1 MSTLHPVRTDGP
13 FSSPNLLQ
21 RATPFIGA
29 SVLAAALQTGSDLTN
44 LPFTHAA
51 ALVLSV
57 FLILSPVWR
66 RQLQRL
72 PRAVHPLPAALALT
86 LAALP
91 IHGPPPHYPAPF
103 PHHAT

>member
-29 SVLAAALQTGSDLTN
+29 SV
-44 LPFTHAA
+44 
-51 ALVLSV
+51 
-57 FLILSPVWR
+57 WR
-66 RQLQRL
+66 RQLQRV

-86 LAALP
+86 LEALP
-91 IHGPPPHYPAPF
+91 FQGPPSSNAAQFVALAIAMSVAFAMEAVPWGRVPRWGETLALLGAVAP
-103 PHHAT
+103 